1 MQAIATLLNPSA
13 HQKTLEPW
21 QALEKTCGLSGIKI
35 PNDPHLSWFVAE
47 KFDESA
53 VKQEFSL
60 LARELEAY
68 EIYTSGIGLFTGERP
83 ILYIPV
89 VKTKLL
95 LDVHEKIWNSL
106 SRYGENL
113 SDVYRPEN
121 WIPHVTITSD
131 DSSLIDLG
139 CILSALMH
147 LDLKMTIPVNNLA
160 LIYSEESSAGI
171 NFVQSFKKGES

>member
-1 MQAIATLLNPSA
+1 MQAIATLLNPSV

-21 QALEKTCGLSGIKI
+21 QALEKTCGLSGIKV

-53 VKQEFSL
+53 VKQEFSVF
-60 LARELEAY
+60 ARELEEF
-68 EIYTSGIGLFTGERP
+68 EIHTNGIGLFTGERP

-89 VKTKLL
+89 VKTKQL
-95 LDVHEKIWNSL
+95 LDVHAKIWNSL
-106 SRYGENL
+106 SSYGENL
-113 SDVYRPEN
+113 TDFYSPEN
-121 WIPHVTITSD
+121 WIPHITITSD

-147 LDLKMTIPVNNLA
+147 VDLKMKIPVDNLA
-160 LIYSEESSAGI
+160 LIFSEESSAGI
-171 NFVQSFKKGES
+171 NFVQSFNRGEL